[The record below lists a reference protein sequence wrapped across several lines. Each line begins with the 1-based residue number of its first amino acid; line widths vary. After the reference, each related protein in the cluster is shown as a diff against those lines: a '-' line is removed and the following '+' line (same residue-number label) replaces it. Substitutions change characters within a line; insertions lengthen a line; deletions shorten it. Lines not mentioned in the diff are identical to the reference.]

1 MKYFVSREVEC
12 VFFFSIQE
20 KGALCMCVLRA
31 GIEYSSVASDRVQ
44 VVSSEASGTGCL
56 RLRHATGLGGK

>member
-1 MKYFVSREVEC
+1 M
-12 VFFFSIQE
+12 FSSSFLIQE